1 MHSSLAVSN
10 SHSSVQFSSIADIV
24 TANGGIGFELARQLL
39 SKTEPTWHVLLCSR
53 SLEKG
58 EAALN
63 RLKSYGL
70 PGTVELVQIDVTEDS
85 TIVRAG
91 KDAESVH
98 GHVNIVINNAA
109 IAYTGERSRESMHA
123 SFDTNVVGPMRVAEV
138 FAPLLQKST
147 YSLGP
152 RIVNVSSRAG
162 SISRRLDNNNM
173 IYDSHFVEYRTSKA
187 AQNMLSVCQVWEYGK
202 LGIKTF
208 MFCPGFTESD
218 LSPMAKVENGAKPVA
233 EGARPIVDII
243 EGKRDGEEGKF

>member
-1 MHSSLAVSN
+1 M
-10 SHSSVQFSSIADIV
+10 Q
-24 TANGGIGFELARQLL
+24 
-39 SKTEPTWHVLLCSR
+39 
-53 SLEKG
+53 KG
-58 EAALN
+58 QAALD
-63 RLKSYGL
+63 RLRSYGL

-91 KDAESVH
+91 KDAGVAH
-98 GHVNIVINNAA
+98 GHVDVVVNNAA
-109 IAYTGERSRESMHA
+109 IAYAGERSRESMHA

-147 YSLGP
+147 YPLGP
-152 RIVNVSSRAG
+152 RIINVSSRAG
-162 SISRRLDNNNM
+162 SISRRLDKSTM
-173 IYDSHFVEYRTSKA
+173 IYDSNFVEYRTSKA

-218 LSPMAKVENGAKPVA
+218 LSPMAKIENGAKPVA

-243 EGKRDGEEGKF
+243 EGKRDGEEGKFLIDGGVAEW